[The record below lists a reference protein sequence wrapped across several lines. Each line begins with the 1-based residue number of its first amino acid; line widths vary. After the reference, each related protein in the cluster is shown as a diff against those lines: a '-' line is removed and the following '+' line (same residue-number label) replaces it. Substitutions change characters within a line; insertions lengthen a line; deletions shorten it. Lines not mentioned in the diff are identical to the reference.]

1 MGGPVH
7 PTCSI
12 CSPEGRRWEG
22 GQAWACSSGWKT
34 LGALTLQTPST
45 TALTS
50 DPSLCSQPLLAPLA
64 PPRRRYLF
72 PSSVKTPQTEGRAG
86 PIFLQPLWLNL
97 QACKSLYFSARG
109 ESGAWSAAG
118 GAVFLS
124 LFPALNAGLGER
136 PQAPAGAH
144 LGQQEA
150 PGSPGWPASRS
161 PGGSASSETARASP
175 PLDSPADTRGR
186 KSKSKAKRRKH

>member
-50 DPSLCSQPLLAPLA
+50 DPSLCSQPLLAPRL
-64 PPRRRYLF
+64 PEPR
-72 PSSVKTPQTEGRAG
+72 SPQTEGRAG

-124 LFPALNAGLGER
+124 LFPALNAGLGE
-136 PQAPAGAH
+136 
-144 LGQQEA
+144 
-150 PGSPGWPASRS
+150 
-161 PGGSASSETARASP
+161 
-175 PLDSPADTRGR
+175 
-186 KSKSKAKRRKH
+186 